1 MSAYIDSMTS
11 TEEALRLEAHLAQCA
26 ICQRELQSLSSLR
39 NVLAQVEPMPIPE
52 DLALSTRVKLSQ
64 ARNRSR
70 WDWVNAQLNNVLKPL
85 AMPAFLGVSVTML
98 CFGILFGSLVSNSS
112 MLLAHELHTT
122 ARPAYAAALAVDG
135 NPQWNNPEAATLA
148 SHSEGLAEPL
158 SVKIHLSS
166 HGRATDYTIISGKPS
181 LAADQWIKDFLCL
194 AQFSPATSYGVPV
207 DSTII
212 LAFLDVRG

>member
-26 ICQRELQSLSSLR
+26 TCQRELQSLSSLR
-39 NVLAQVEPMPIPE
+39 YMVARVEPMPIPE
-52 DLALSTRVKLSQ
+52 DLALATRVKLSQ

-70 WDWVNAQLNNVLKPL
+70 WDWVDAQLNNVLKPL

-98 CFGILFGSLVSNSS
+98 CFGILFGNLVSSS
-112 MLLAHELHTT
+112 TLLAHGLHTT
-122 ARPAYAAALAVDG
+122 AQPAYAAALAVDG

-158 SVKIHLSS
+158 NVEIHLSS

-181 LAADQWIKDFLCL
+181 FAADQWIKDFLCL
-194 AQFSPATSYGVPV
+194 AQFSPATSYGKPV